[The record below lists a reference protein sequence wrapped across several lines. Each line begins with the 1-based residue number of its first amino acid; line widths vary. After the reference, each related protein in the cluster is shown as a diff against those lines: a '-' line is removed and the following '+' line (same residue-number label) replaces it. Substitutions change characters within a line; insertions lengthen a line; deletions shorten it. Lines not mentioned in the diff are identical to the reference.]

1 MLQTYVFFFWW
12 RGIPKIQNFP
22 NFKFFPILGSKGGY
36 KISNYSQ
43 IQKSP
48 KQTEAGGRGQ
58 ENYGL
63 FPFFGTFLNS
73 EALLNLLDPFF
84 SLNFF
89 WLKKS
94 KVQNLWCPKKVQ
106 CYRIWDARRYGSQ
119 IKRKEI
125 NEKIFLKTF
134 CWKNFVHK
142 NISVWKIFVVQKI
155 LGIKSVRSK

>member
-1 MLQTYVFFFWW
+1 MSKLSHQ
-12 RGIPKIQNFP
+12 ISNFP
-22 NFKFFPILGSKGGY
+22 KFKKA
-36 KISNYSQ
+36 Q
-43 IQKSP
+43 I
-48 KQTEAGGRGQ
+48 TGRGRGRGQ

-63 FPFFGTFLNS
+63 FPFFGTFLDS